1 MLWNQYNH
9 MLEEH
14 LMTCRKV
21 QLSFYIL
28 ILCAYERER
37 ERDKK
42 QWVGG
47 ERDKERLREREERY
61 FRKCPPGIGKTM

>member
-1 MLWNQYNH
+1 

-28 ILCAYERER
+28 ILCAYEREG
-37 ERDKK
+37 EKDSEK
-42 QWVGG
+42 QSVGG
-47 ERDKERLREREERY
+47 GGGDREREIDREGREI
-61 FRKCPPGIGKTM
+61 F